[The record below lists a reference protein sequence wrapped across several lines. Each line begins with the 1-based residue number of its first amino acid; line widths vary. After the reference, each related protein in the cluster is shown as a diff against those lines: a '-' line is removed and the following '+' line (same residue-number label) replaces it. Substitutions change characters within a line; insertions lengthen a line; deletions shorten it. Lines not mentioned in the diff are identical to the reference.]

1 VHAVAEWAKR
11 NISAR
16 YERLASRWQGSPSVF
31 CRFLQLHY
39 RNRFKVRVVECFF
52 EGIEQWPAGDFLV
65 QMHINM
71 MMYYCSICIF
81 VHGLE

>member
-16 YERLASRWQGSPSVF
+16 HERLASRWQGSPSIF
-31 CRFLQLHY
+31 RRFLQLHY

-65 QMHINM
+65 QMQINM
-71 MMYYCSICIF
+71 LF
-81 VHGLE
+81 